1 MSDEWQDDEHLT
13 PEELR
18 ELEQRARA
26 RFADPVYLAQLA
38 QLAEVDR
45 LNAAITETLE

>member
-38 QLAEVDR
+38 EVDR